1 VFLKGNFFARMSST
15 QRSKPMNAFFDDYL
29 NCSTVMKVFIEQFDN
44 ALRPKVE
51 KEIKSDFESFK
62 GKLDSVC

>member
-1 VFLKGNFFARMSST
+1 MSST

-29 NCSTVMKVFIEQFDN
+29 NCSTIMKVFIEQFDN